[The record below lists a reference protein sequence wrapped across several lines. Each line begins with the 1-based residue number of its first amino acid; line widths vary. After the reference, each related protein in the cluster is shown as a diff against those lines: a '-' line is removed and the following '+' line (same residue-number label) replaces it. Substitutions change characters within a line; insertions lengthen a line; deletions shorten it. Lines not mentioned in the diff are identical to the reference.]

1 MPVRDAKT
9 VRFLEELISDMILA
23 VVMPLDMQETRTAA
37 KITICRNIPGSG
49 SVKSQGRMME
59 ASSMTFSS
67 FPFFPKNGR
76 AKMMQKRKN
85 DSGKQA

>member
-1 MPVRDAKT
+1 MREAKT
-9 VRFLEELISDMILA
+9 VLFLFDLVSDISFA

-37 KITICRNIPGSG
+37 KMTICRNIPGSG

>member
-1 MPVRDAKT
+1 MREAKT
-9 VRFLEELISDMILA
+9 VLFLSELISDMIFA

-37 KITICRNIPGSG
+37 KIMICKNIPGSG

-59 ASSMTFSS
+59 ASSITFSS

-76 AKMMQKRKN
+76 AKTMQKRKKY
-85 DSGKQA
+85 SGKRA